1 MKLKLKVKTNK
12 KRKIVAYIQ
21 KDKDFDESIHQ
32 LFRFFENKIR
42 ISKLSKLTR
51 YYIVSSENPAVIL
64 SLFSAAQD
72 LIPDIYFSTEES
84 IEIED
89 LPTN

>member
-1 MKLKLKVKTNK
+1 MKLKLKVKNNK

-72 LIPDIYFSTEES
+72 LIPDIYFSNRR
-84 IEIED
+84 I
-89 LPTN
+89 NRN

>member
-89 LPTN
+89 LSNS

>member
-1 MKLKLKVKTNK
+1 MKLKLKVKNNK

-42 ISKLSKLTR
+42 ISKLSRLTR
-51 YYIVSSENPAVIL
+51 YYIVSSENPAMVL
-64 SLFSAAQD
+64 SLFSTIQD
-72 LIPDIYFSTEES
+72 LIPDIYFNTEES

-89 LPTN
+89 LSNS